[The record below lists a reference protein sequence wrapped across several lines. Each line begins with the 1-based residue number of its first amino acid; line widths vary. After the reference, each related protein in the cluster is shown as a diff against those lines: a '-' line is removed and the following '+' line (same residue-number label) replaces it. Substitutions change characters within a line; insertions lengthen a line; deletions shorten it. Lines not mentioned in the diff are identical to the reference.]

1 MASSSKPTD
10 LEVAVTFVR
19 VLGARKGSGSH
30 SAVPPV
36 PFPRR
41 SETQKVVDAIC
52 FKSQWIIQ
60 QKLLDG
66 IFGAAWDEGASWM
79 NANDS

>member
-1 MASSSKPTD
+1 MTSHRKPTD

-36 PFPRR
+36 PLPKCWQTR
-41 SETQKVVDAIC
+41 KVDDAIC

-66 IFGAAWDEGASWM
+66 IFGAA
-79 NANDS
+79 